1 MAPNGHVPASARASA
16 RSTRTRHGAR
26 AREAVSA
33 RLLQQYQSCWK
44 CLLRCFCISPKS
56 VSSASLQFDSAQAQQ
71 DAIVSTLARLSV
83 ETVQS
88 APSLSAYRR
97 GLNVLSNQ
105 TSEDDLYAWPDV
117 EQGAAGEAAAPNVV
131 RQELQPP
138 EGLPQLPAT
147 MLLDLAVAAAHFA
160 RLSLAAYNKGLYGVV
175 MPTRAFFT
183 RACCLISR
191 SAAFEELSGVAQ
203 EDILEAAL
211 VAEAFQP
218 VYWVLRDRKTGCLVV
233 TIRGTFSMSDIIS
246 DVYASQTEYRNHV
259 IHEGTLH
266 SARWIYEKVLPL
278 LRRESG
284 DGRRVILTGHSLG
297 GAVAAVLAWL
307 LREDAQLDT
316 LGFVF
321 GVPQVVDESLATK
334 MQRYVVGIIHGY
346 DMVPQLSTKSLQDFQ
361 QQIADAAK
369 TPEERLASLEDVLQE
384 FALPVSPRQLHQAL
398 LRQENVLPR
407 LHSPQ
412 ASEYEDAIGDVGQLP
427 PIVMGN
433 PGYQLHLRRRA
444 LNRRWDRMPIIWKRS
459 MKHFLIAV
467 SSARAQRRIQPA
479 WTMWQDH
486 WPQSYLYCLEALA
499 ERLADGGAETEDEW
513 EDQLE
518 YAIAFHL
525 IGAHRL
531 ENYLMKS
538 EPLCRAE
545 ARARTVDVR
554 CSRRLLFGSP
564 EDQVHQ
570 LFLELL
576 KVNMMFSNANGSL
589 RCGND
594 KEMLA
599 FSMLNMSK
607 RVLCHRPI
615 SHSKSMPDDVL
626 AWNALGTTVE
636 NLKSN
641 LEHWIREERLR
652 ALERQTDAEVAS
664 TQGSW
669 EQRLSSL
676 LREVQ
681 SVQKDFAEVKDL
693 LRSADSDLAE
703 ELLPKEEDLVSLVTK
718 FLEQMASKKEKSK
731 SESEEEKEEKKGKG
745 KKDKDQ
751 KKNKGEK
758 EEEKEEKVEKD
769 QSKGPR
775 KGSAKK
781 HRKKRRRSKKDRDD
795 LSGSYSYSRSPSP
808 RKRRRHR
815 RHRRHRRR
823 CSESSYDSAS
833 RKGRRKHRKGR
844 RKERRKGSEG
854 IDVDAEIDRF
864 VKVNKLEE
872 RCEKILRDLESSVA
886 LKVMG
891 LSPGSSHTFELSGDV
906 RDPTAVVLAR
916 VRKAQFA
923 KEIRPGAR
931 RRRRRSSS
939 RS

>member
-1 MAPNGHVPASARASA
+1 MWRGSVGPWAP
-16 RSTRTRHGAR
+16 T
-26 AREAVSA
+26 
-33 RLLQQYQSCWK
+33 LLLNDLCN
-44 CLLRCFCISPKS
+44 
-56 VSSASLQFDSAQAQQ
+56 
-71 DAIVSTLARLSV
+71 
-83 ETVQS
+83 
-88 APSLSAYRR
+88 AYRR

-499 ERLADGGAETEDEW
+499 ERLADGGAETEV
-513 EDQLE
+513 
-518 YAIAFHL
+518 AA
-525 IGAHRL
+525 AVARL
-531 ENYLMKS
+531 
-538 EPLCRAE
+538 
-545 ARARTVDVR
+545 
-554 CSRRLLFGSP
+554 
-564 EDQVHQ
+564 
-570 LFLELL
+570 
-576 KVNMMFSNANGSL
+576 
-589 RCGND
+589 
-594 KEMLA
+594 
-599 FSMLNMSK
+599 
-607 RVLCHRPI
+607 
-615 SHSKSMPDDVL
+615 
-626 AWNALGTTVE
+626 
-636 NLKSN
+636 
-641 LEHWIREERLR
+641 
-652 ALERQTDAEVAS
+652 
-664 TQGSW
+664 
-669 EQRLSSL
+669 
-676 LREVQ
+676 
-681 SVQKDFAEVKDL
+681 
-693 LRSADSDLAE
+693 
-703 ELLPKEEDLVSLVTK
+703 
-718 FLEQMASKKEKSK
+718 
-731 SESEEEKEEKKGKG
+731 
-745 KKDKDQ
+745 
-751 KKNKGEK
+751 
-758 EEEKEEKVEKD
+758 
-769 QSKGPR
+769 
-775 KGSAKK
+775 
-781 HRKKRRRSKKDRDD
+781 
-795 LSGSYSYSRSPSP
+795 GSY
-808 RKRRRHR
+808 
-815 RHRRHRRR
+815 
-823 CSESSYDSAS
+823 
-833 RKGRRKHRKGR
+833 
-844 RKERRKGSEG
+844 
-854 IDVDAEIDRF
+854 F
-864 VKVNKLEE
+864 
-872 RCEKILRDLESSVA
+872 
-886 LKVMG
+886 
-891 LSPGSSHTFELSGDV
+891 SG
-906 RDPTAVVLAR
+906 
-916 VRKAQFA
+916 
-923 KEIRPGAR
+923 
-931 RRRRRSSS
+931 
-939 RS
+939 